1 MLVFPELQLTKWVLP
16 GVETLDLTKVTYSGL
31 STGLPPL
38 FLYMLTTKMAVTE
51 RILLMVQ
58 STTPR
63 QEAPIHQLEKQAH
76 CMEAPTSPMRWKMTN
91 GRMWLT
97 CLRQGHM
104 LKSVS

>member
-1 MLVFPELQLTKWVLP
+1 MLGFPELPPTKWVPP
-16 GVETLDLTKVTYSGL
+16 GEETPALTKGTYLGL

-38 FLYMLTTKMAVTE
+38 FPYMLTMKTAVTE
-51 RILLMVQ
+51 LIPKMAQ
-58 STTPR
+58 YTIPR

-97 CLRQGHM
+97 CLLPGHM
-104 LKSVS
+104 LKLVS